1 MPPGLAGRVAPA
13 VDALRTA
20 LADTTLRRL
29 IVGWFALNAGQSALL
44 VTTLVIAYDEGGAVA
59 VGFFGLARYLTPTVL
74 APFVGLPVARW
85 PTEVVLRRTNA
96 IRTLAVVAMVVIVA
110 AGAPILLLAIAV
122 AVEAGAGAFSRP
134 LHMAL
139 LPAVAQ
145 SPQQLIAANVSSGA
159 AEGLGTFAGP
169 ALTGLLLVVTGPLGA
184 LLAIVAIYAIGVAS
198 IGRLHVAHVGR
209 RETFE
214 GADAALAELSAGV
227 RATIRQPDLALVIGC
242 LGLQTF
248 VRGLLNVLI
257 VVAAIELL
265 GMGDPGVGTLNA
277 AMGLGGLAGAI
288 AAISLTGRRRLGSPF
303 AIALAGWG
311 APIAVMGIL
320 VHPAVAIASVAAVG
334 LSNAVLDVAGFTL
347 IQRMAPNASRVAVL
361 GAVDS
366 VANAGPAIGGLIAPA
381 LIAAFGIQGALV
393 ATGAILPVAAILAW
407 VWLRE
412 VGERSPESIRRE
424 ELLRRQPLFAPLS
437 LATVEHLSSSLVPY
451 HADPGEWL
459 MREGDAGDAYLLIE
473 TGEAEV
479 SRFGQVIGTLGAG
492 EGLGEIALLHDVPRT
507 ASVIALTPIEAFSLG
522 CGSFLEAVTGHAAS
536 YDTARSIASDRL
548 AADVERDA

>member
-1 MPPGLAGRVAPA
+1 
-13 VDALRTA
+13 
-20 LADTTLRRL
+20 
-29 IVGWFALNAGQSALL
+29 
-44 VTTLVIAYDEGGAVA
+44 
-59 VGFFGLARYLTPTVL
+59 
-74 APFVGLPVARW
+74 
-85 PTEVVLRRTNA
+85 
-96 IRTLAVVAMVVIVA
+96 
-110 AGAPILLLAIAV
+110 
-122 AVEAGAGAFSRP
+122 
-134 LHMAL
+134 
-139 LPAVAQ
+139 
-145 SPQQLIAANVSSGA
+145 
-159 AEGLGTFAGP
+159 
-169 ALTGLLLVVTGPLGA
+169 
-184 LLAIVAIYAIGVAS
+184 
-198 IGRLHVAHVGR
+198 
-209 RETFE
+209 
-214 GADAALAELSAGV
+214 
-227 RATIRQPDLALVIGC
+227 
-242 LGLQTF
+242 
-248 VRGLLNVLI
+248 
-257 VVAAIELL
+257 
-265 GMGDPGVGTLNA
+265 
-277 AMGLGGLAGAI
+277 
-288 AAISLTGRRRLGSPF
+288 
-303 AIALAGWG
+303 
-311 APIAVMGIL
+311 
-320 VHPAVAIASVAAVG
+320 VAAVG

-407 VWLRE
+407 VWLRD